1 MRKNIFTA
9 IFLLLAYIACAQD
22 SYQLWDQ
29 ANEAY
34 SVGEYNSA
42 LEKYEA
48 IQESGK
54 SSYNL
59 YYNIGN
65 CHYKLGETAKAI
77 VYYERALKLNP
88 SGKDAIKNLE
98 IAKLHTLDQIESV
111 PEFILTTWTRDIRNI
126 FSSNVWAYIAL
137 AFFAITLVFL
147 LGFKFAPV
155 TSQRKVSFIFACIT
169 FLMMLFSILFSANL
183 ASTGASK
190 DYAVVMVPV
199 SNVKS
204 APNST
209 GNNLFILHMGTK
221 IQILEEVQ
229 NWIRIELADGRQ
241 GWMQSPDVEII

>member
-98 IAKLHTLDQIESV
+98 IAKLHTLDQIENV
-111 PEFILTTWTRDIRNI
+111 PEFILTNWTRDIRNI

-169 FLMMLFSILFSANL
+169 FLMMLFSIL
-183 ASTGASK
+183 
-190 DYAVVMVPV
+190 
-199 SNVKS
+199 
-204 APNST
+204 
-209 GNNLFILHMGTK
+209 
-221 IQILEEVQ
+221 
-229 NWIRIELADGRQ
+229 
-241 GWMQSPDVEII
+241 

>member
-1 MRKNIFTA
+1 M
-9 IFLLLAYIACAQD
+9 
-22 SYQLWDQ
+22 
-29 ANEAY
+29 
-34 SVGEYNSA
+34 
-42 LEKYEA
+42 
-48 IQESGK
+48 
-54 SSYNL
+54 
-59 YYNIGN
+59 
-65 CHYKLGETAKAI
+65 
-77 VYYERALKLNP
+77 
-88 SGKDAIKNLE
+88 
-98 IAKLHTLDQIESV
+98 
-111 PEFILTTWTRDIRNI
+111 
-126 FSSNVWAYIAL
+126 AL

-155 TSQRKVSFIFACIT
+155 TGQRKASFICACIT

-183 ASTGASK
+183 ASTGASN